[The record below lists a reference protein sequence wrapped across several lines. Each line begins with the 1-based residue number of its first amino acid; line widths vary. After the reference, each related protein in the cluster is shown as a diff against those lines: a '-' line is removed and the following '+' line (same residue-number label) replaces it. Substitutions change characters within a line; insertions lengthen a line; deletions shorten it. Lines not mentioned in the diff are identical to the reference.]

1 MTGTWLTSS
10 PRAIEPAARDVR
22 ATHGGGPG
30 LDRGECLRLL
40 ATAVVG
46 RIVFT
51 ERALPSVMA
60 VHYAL
65 DGDCI
70 VIKTSAASIIV
81 GAARHAIVAF
91 EVDEIDRATH
101 TGWSVVATGA
111 ARLCTDP
118 VAVAHFDRLPLKP
131 WSTGQRDSYLLIEP
145 RLFTGRIL
153 ELTPPPR
160 SLPEAERPRCGTS

>member
-91 EVDEIDRATH
+91 EVRSTAPRTPAGAWWPPELRGSAPTPWRSPTSIGYRSSPGALDNAT
-101 TGWSVVATGA
+101 AT
-111 ARLCTDP
+111 C
-118 VAVAHFDRLPLKP
+118 
-131 WSTGQRDSYLLIEP
+131 
-145 RLFTGRIL
+145 
-153 ELTPPPR
+153 
-160 SLPEAERPRCGTS
+160 SLNPGFSLVEFPS